1 MKQGDIYFANLNPSR
16 GSEQRGL
23 RPVVIVSGNAMNDH
37 FGVVIVMPL
46 SSKIKKYAGC
56 ILLKKDKINNLK
68 QDSEVITFQLR
79 SLSKDRLTKK
89 MGNIS
94 GDQLHELKKKLLE
107 VLTY

>member
-1 MKQGDIYFANLNPSR
+1 MRQGEIFMANLNPTR
-16 GSEQRGL
+16 GNEQRGL

-46 SSKIKKYAGC
+46 STKIKKYAGC

-79 SLSKDRLTKK
+79 SVSKDRLTKK

>member
-1 MKQGDIYFANLNPSR
+1 MKQGDIYIANLNPAR

-23 RPVVIVSGNAMNDH
+23 RPVVVVSGNAMNDH

-46 SSKIKKYAGC
+46 STKIKKYAGC
-56 ILLKKDKINNLK
+56 ILLKKDRANNLK

-79 SLSKDRLTKK
+79 SVSKDRLTKR
-89 MGNIS
+89 MGHIS
-94 GDQLHELKKKLLE
+94 GDQLHELKRKLLE

>member
-1 MKQGDIYFANLNPSR
+1 MKQGDIYFANLNPNR
-16 GSEQRGL
+16 GSEQRGQ

-46 SSKIKKYAGC
+46 STKIKKYAGC

-68 QDSEVITFQLR
+68 QDSEIITFQLR
-79 SLSKDRLTKK
+79 SLSKDRFTKK

>member
-1 MKQGDIYFANLNPSR
+1 MKQGEIYFANLNP
-16 GSEQRGL
+16 GMGNEQRGL

-56 ILLKKDKINNLK
+56 VIIKKDKTNNLK
-68 QDSEVITFQLR
+68 LDSEVITFQLR
-79 SLSKDRLTKK
+79 ALSKECLTRKT
-89 MGNIS
+89 GVIS
-94 GDQLHELKKKLLE
+94 ADQLHELKKKLLE